1 MTNKFRDR
9 YQKWLNKGLF
19 EETADDRIAG
29 ADLMV
34 DVYYEYTLALDKIE
48 DLRYELGNARQEIS
62 NLTYQLQEV
71 TSAKADG
78 RANPEYRYSPGWT
91 DGNADTTHGC
101 MNRFTGG

>member
-9 YQKWLNKGLF
+9 YQKWLMKSLA
-19 EETADDRIAG
+19 EETAADRRAG
-29 ADLMV
+29 AELMV

-48 DLRYELGNARQEIS
+48 DLQHELEEARQEIS

-78 RANPEYRYSPGWT
+78 RADPDRQMSLT
-91 DGNADTTHGC
+91 DADWEEFERG
-101 MNRFTGG
+101 

>member
-9 YQKWLNKGLF
+9 YQKWLKKGLF

-29 ADLMV
+29 AGLMV
-34 DVYYEYTLALDKIE
+34 DVYYEYMIALDKIE
-48 DLRYELGNARQEIS
+48 DLQHELEEARQEIS

-78 RANPEYRYSPGWT
+78 RADPDRQMSLT
-91 DGNADTTHGC
+91 DADWEEFERG
-101 MNRFTGG
+101 